1 MIRIENALPELLS
14 LTFLAACGKTP
25 ESQAAPAQ
33 SFVPPKSATVTASRR
48 TALTE
53 AVALVAPAVVTVQT
67 EIVQRVA
74 PDPFDWFFG
83 GGEQSQRSAGLGT

>member
-1 MIRIENALPELLS
+1 MTRCSSALTALVSLLVS
-14 LTFLAACGKTP
+14 TACGKTP

-33 SFVPPKSATVTASRR
+33 SFVQPRSASVSASRR

-67 EIVQRVA
+67 EIVERVA

-83 GGEQSQRSAGLGT
+83 GGGEQSQR